1 MSVSRDPVI
10 EEVPPATTN
19 SSRRSAPTSGRRLV
33 VDVHATLRDMIIS
46 GELPPGSPL
55 LQAEMAR
62 KLNVSRTPM
71 REAFRLL
78 QEEGLIENQ
87 PDQRAFVRQIDP
99 GELDSVYTSRIML
112 EAVAVSITVRL
123 ATAGHVERM
132 NSALQQMRAY
142 QADEDIDRWQE
153 AHRQFHG
160 VTTEGAGPNLQ
171 NSITSLRETSE
182 RFLRLAQLGHLASW
196 ARWDADH
203 EALVEAFKAHDHD
216 AAVRT
221 IAQHLARTAFTAMA
235 DIAPHLDATT
245 TRAALNLLL

>member
-1 MSVSRDPVI
+1 
-10 EEVPPATTN
+10 
-19 SSRRSAPTSGRRLV
+19 V

-46 GELPPGSPL
+46 GELPPGAPLL
-55 LQAEMAR
+55 LQAEMTR
-62 KLNVSRTPM
+62 RLNVSRTPM

-87 PDQRAFVRQIDP
+87 PDQRAFVREIDP

-123 ATAGHVERM
+123 ATADHVKRM

-160 VTTEGAGPNLQ
+160 ITTEGAGPNLQ

-182 RFLRLAQLGHLASW
+182 RLMRLAQLGHLASW
-196 ARWDADH
+196 AWWDADH
-203 EALVEAFKAHDHD
+203 QALVEAFKARDHD
-216 AAVRT
+216 ACQDHRPAPGADRLHRDGGRRATPGRDDNACGSQAAPLSVPAEKHRRRRCR
-221 IAQHLARTAFTAMA
+221 ARRHAR
-235 DIAPHLDATT
+235 LGWGLS
-245 TRAALNLLL
+245 RCL